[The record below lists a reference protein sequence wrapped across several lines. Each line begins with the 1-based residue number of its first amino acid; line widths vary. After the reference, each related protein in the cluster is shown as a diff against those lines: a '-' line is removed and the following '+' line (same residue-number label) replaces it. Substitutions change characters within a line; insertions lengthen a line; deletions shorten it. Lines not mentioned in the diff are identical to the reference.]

1 MADLNI
7 PNLNI
12 KPDKYIFKKKLNLR
26 RKSKRRLFTES
37 FFLFIL
43 SVLLVY
49 VNYLIPNKNLL
60 LQNLPSTFNK
70 SFLLLI
76 DLFSYLYEIFLV
88 IFIFVSSFTALI
100 LMIGSINRLFKVSK
114 RKSKIVYKLFQIG
127 CIRPPLPESESSSS
141 YSVSSPNNANMPST
155 IDERIIDKGKIEVW
169 IPMSIY
175 SPIN

>member
-37 FFLFIL
+37 FFLFIM
-43 SVLLVY
+43 SVLIVY
-49 VNYLIPNKNLL
+49 INYLIPNKNLL

-76 DLFSYLYEIFLV
+76 ELFSNLYEISLV
-88 IFIFVSSFTALI
+88 IFIFISSFISLI
-100 LMIGSINRLFKVSK
+100 LMIGSFYRFFRVVK
-114 RKSKIVYKLFQIG
+114 RKSKKFIYK
-127 CIRPPLPESESSSS
+127 
-141 YSVSSPNNANMPST
+141 
-155 IDERIIDKGKIEVW
+155 
-169 IPMSIY
+169 
-175 SPIN
+175 

>member
-12 KPDKYIFKKKLNLR
+12 KSDKYIFKKKLNLR

-49 VNYLIPNKNLL
+49 INYLIPNKNLL

-70 SFLLLI
+70 SFLLLTE
-76 DLFSYLYEIFLV
+76 LFSYLHEIFLV

-100 LMIGSINRLFKVSK
+100 LMIGSLNRLFRVSK
-114 RKSKIVYKLFQIG
+114 RKSKQIIYK
-127 CIRPPLPESESSSS
+127 
-141 YSVSSPNNANMPST
+141 
-155 IDERIIDKGKIEVW
+155 
-169 IPMSIY
+169 
-175 SPIN
+175 

>member
-7 PNLNI
+7 PNFNI
-12 KPDKYIFKKKLNLR
+12 KSDQYIFKKKLKLR
-26 RKSKRRLFTES
+26 RKSKKRLFTES

-76 DLFSYLYEIFLV
+76 ELFSYLYEIFLV
-88 IFIFVSSFTALI
+88 IFIFVSCFTAFILI
-100 LMIGSINRLFKVSK
+100 IGSFNRLFRVSR
-114 RKSKIVYKLFQIG
+114 RKSKQIVY
-127 CIRPPLPESESSSS
+127 R
-141 YSVSSPNNANMPST
+141 
-155 IDERIIDKGKIEVW
+155 
-169 IPMSIY
+169 
-175 SPIN
+175 

>member
-7 PNLNI
+7 PNLNF
-12 KPDKYIFKKKLNLR
+12 KTDKYIFKKKLNLR

-37 FFLFIL
+37 LILFIL

-49 VNYLIPNKNLL
+49 INYLIPNKKLL

-88 IFIFVSSFTALI
+88 IFIFASSFTAMFLI
-100 LMIGSINRLFKVSK
+100 IGSFNRLFRVCTRRSK
-114 RKSKIVYKLFQIG
+114 KI
-127 CIRPPLPESESSSS
+127 S
-141 YSVSSPNNANMPST
+141 Y
-155 IDERIIDKGKIEVW
+155 E
-169 IPMSIY
+169 
-175 SPIN
+175 